1 MFIFVSLLFI
11 KAFNTA
17 KLWSTLIKMY
27 VCEEICTSFRV
38 MKMTRTVFENKVA
51 ISTQKTVCNKMSNR
65 IQTDKVYL
73 NAMLEVTGLASNLDQ
88 YLSRDVIVTKV
99 ASNVRLIIVELERV
113 VFCAR
118 RPWAKGTKARK

>member
-1 MFIFVSLLFI
+1 
-11 KAFNTA
+11 
-17 KLWSTLIKMY
+17 
-27 VCEEICTSFRV
+27 
-38 MKMTRTVFENKVA
+38 
-51 ISTQKTVCNKMSNR
+51 MSNR

-113 VFCAR
+113 VFCAG